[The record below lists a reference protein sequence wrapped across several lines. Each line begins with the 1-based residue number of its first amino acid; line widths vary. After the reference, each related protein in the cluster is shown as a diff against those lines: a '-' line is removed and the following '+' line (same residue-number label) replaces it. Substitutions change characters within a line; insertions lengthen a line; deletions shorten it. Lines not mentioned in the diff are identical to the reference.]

1 MGLRPQ
7 QSAEVLELYL
17 DGMSVPDIAQ
27 KLRVSERDVNMFIPK
42 GDLNVAYQK
51 VIDARHKAK
60 AAKSSLEACGEAD
73 EALTLNMSQCAFA
86 EGMLKDSIKASTAEL
101 KRLKASLKN
110 VQDRTHAVD
119 TALEMSTI
127 KKLTT
132 AYAKSEKALD
142 KSENDLEICKI
153 ARTEADRKRQAKE
166 QMILRAERLAEEAI
180 ITAAITGAK
189 EQVAKSITDRLERE
203 ENRNV

>member
-1 MGLRPQ
+1 
-7 QSAEVLELYL
+7 
-17 DGMSVPDIAQ
+17 
-27 KLRVSERDVNMFIPK
+27 
-42 GDLNVAYQK
+42 
-51 VIDARHKAK
+51 
-60 AAKSSLEACGEAD
+60 
-73 EALTLNMSQCAFA
+73 
-86 EGMLKDSIKASTAEL
+86 MLKESIKASTAEL

-110 VQDRTHAVD
+110 VQDRTRAVD

-132 AYAKSEKALD
+132 AYAKSEKVLD
-142 KSENDLEICKI
+142 KAESDLEICKI